1 MYFFLNFHD
10 FLNFLTQLNAEIE
23 QVGER
28 FSSVEKDVGELNTQT
43 VQGKLEKLIG
53 VFKIS
58 ALQSEAKKYDELL
71 SNSAKLA
78 FPEQQVKA

>member
-1 MYFFLNFHD
+1 MKKQISQLKQTLNQS
-10 FLNFLTQLNAEIE
+10 TEIE

-28 FSSVEKDVGELNTQT
+28 FSLVEKDVGELNTQT

-78 FPEQQVKA
+78 FPEQQLKA